1 MKRKTLMIIFFCS
14 FILLTGCWNRRE
26 LNELS
31 ILLGLGID
39 KENGQYI
46 ITAQVVNPSEI
57 ASKKGGSGKSPVVV
71 YQGKGETLFEA
82 VRKVTTVAPRK
93 LYFAH
98 LRILV
103 FGEELAKE
111 GIGEMIDFL
120 LRNSEIRND
129 FYIAVSKN
137 SNASAVLKIL
147 TPLEK
152 IPANS
157 LFASLETSANSWSP
171 TEGVTL
177 DKLTSNMVSEGNNP
191 ILTGIEVIGNEQ
203 AGETNKNLDQ
213 TKPKTILQYKG
224 MAIFKNDKLIGW
236 MNERE
241 GRAVHYALGKVKS
254 SVGYIKCPQGGKV
267 VIEVVHTKSKL
278 KTEMING
285 EPHGFVHAKIKGNVA
300 EVECQGLDLTN
311 PKSISYIEKES
322 EKELTKII
330 KTAIHHI
337 QKDYQADIFGFGEA
351 LDRSAPNDW
360 VKYKKD
366 WDQTFSQMPV
376 TVKVDMKIRQTGTIN
391 NSPLNK
397 MENK

>member
-1 MKRKTLMIIFFCS
+1 MERKILMTIFFCS

-39 KENGQYI
+39 KDNEQYI

-57 ASKKGGSGKSPVVV
+57 ASKQGGSGKAPVVV

-129 FYIAVSKN
+129 FYITVSKN
-137 SNASAVLKIL
+137 SKAADVLKIL

-157 LFASLETSANSWSP
+157 LFASLQTSANSWAP
-171 TEGVTL
+171 TEGITL
-177 DKLTSNMVSEGNNP
+177 DKLTSNMVSEGINP
-191 ILTGIEVIGNEQ
+191 VLTGIQIKGNVHE
-203 AGETNKNLDQ
+203 GEMNTNLDQ
-213 TKPKTILQYKG
+213 TKPKSILQYKG
-224 MAIFKNDKLIGW
+224 MAVFKHDKLIGW

-241 GRAVHYALGKVKS
+241 GRAVHFALGKVKS

-278 KTEMING
+278 KTEMIKG
-285 EPHGFVHAKIKGNVA
+285 EPHGFVQAKIQGNVA

-330 KTAIHHI
+330 EKAIHHL
-337 QKDYQADIFGFGEA
+337 QKDYQSDIFGFGEA
-351 LDRSAPNDW
+351 LNRSSPNDW
-360 VKYKKD
+360 AKYKKD

-376 TVKVDMKIRQTGTIN
+376 TVKVDMTIRQTGTIN

>member
-1 MKRKTLMIIFFCS
+1 MILFFSS

-39 KENGQYI
+39 KEKEQYL

-57 ASKKGGSGKSPVVV
+57 ASKQGGSGKAPVVV

-82 VRKVTTVAPRK
+82 IRKITTVAPRK

-111 GIGEMIDFL
+111 GIGELIDLL
-120 LRNSEIRND
+120 LRNSEVRND
-129 FYIAVSKN
+129 FYITVSKE
-137 SNASAVLKIL
+137 SRAADILKVL

-157 LFASLETSANSWSP
+157 LFASLETSSKAWAP

-177 DKLTSNMVSEGNNP
+177 DKLTSNMVSDGMNP
-191 ILTGIEVIGNEQ
+191 ILTGIEIKGNVQ
-203 AGETNKNLDQ
+203 DGEMTKNLEQ
-213 TKPKTILQYKG
+213 TKPKTFLQYKG
-224 MAIFKNDKLIGW
+224 LAIFIQDKLIGW
-236 MNERE
+236 LNESE
-241 GRAVHYALGKVKS
+241 SRAVHYAFGKVKS

-267 VIEVVHTKSKL
+267 VIEVFRTKAKL
-278 KTEMING
+278 NSELYEG
-285 EPHGFVHAKIKGNVA
+285 EPYGSVNVKVQGNVG
-300 EVECQGLDLTN
+300 EVECRGLDLTK
-311 PKSISYIEKES
+311 PQSISYLEKES
-322 EKELTKII
+322 EKTLTENI
-330 KTAIHHI
+330 KSTIKHV
-337 QKDYQADIFGFGEA
+337 QRNFRSDIFGFGEA
-351 LDRSAPNDW
+351 LYRSEPDYWN
-360 VKYKKD
+360 KHKKD
-366 WDQTFSQMPV
+366 WDQIFSQMPV
-376 TVKVDMKIRQTGTIN
+376 TVKVEMNIRQTGTIN
-391 NSPLNK
+391 NSPLNI